1 MNPKGTETILS
12 DENRLLKEK
21 IKSLQNEVQEL
32 KKNREIEEKVD
43 LAPIVRLILFALIAV
58 CLYPFF
64 RFGWFLLTNN
74 F

>member
-1 MNPKGTETILS
+1 MKPKGTETILS

-21 IKSLQNEVQEL
+21 IKSLQAEVQEL
-32 KKNREIEEKVD
+32 KKNREIEEKID
-43 LAPIVRLILFALIAV
+43 LAPIIKLILFVSGGV

-64 RFGWFLLTNN
+64 RVGLFLLTNN

>member
-12 DENRLLKEK
+12 DENKSLKEK
-21 IKSLQNEVQEL
+21 IKSLQAEVREL
-32 KKNREIEEKVD
+32 KKNREIEDKVD
-43 LAPIVRLILFALIAV
+43 LAPIIKLILFALIAV

-64 RFGWFLLTNN
+64 RLGLFLLMNN